1 MKGGTLLSQQLTAS
15 LLIESLQRAGISY
28 IFSNLGSDHPG
39 LIETLAQKHRAGEPA
54 PQVIICPHEMV
65 ALSAAMG
72 YTQLTGKPQAV
83 FVHVDSGTLNLGG
96 AISNVARTRIPV
108 LIIAG
113 KTPYTLEGEL
123 FGSRNRPVNHI
134 QDVIDQASIVRPYV
148 KWEYDIRTGHHVQQ
162 VIYRG
167 LQIAASDPK
176 GPVYIT
182 GAREV
187 LEETVNK
194 EIIEYAGWNPVE
206 PLQISQDVIQTLVQD
221 LVQAKHPL
229 IITSY
234 LGRNPEAV
242 HQLVALSERLAI
254 PVVEASRTYM
264 NYPANSPLHW
274 GYQSEPYL
282 DEADLILVIDSDV
295 PWMLSQKTPS
305 KNCKVYYFDVDP
317 LKENLPLWYIPSTK
331 FYRVDSFILLQQLNQ
346 ALQNISIDQEQRD
359 QRYQHALG
367 VHQEQ
372 RQAWQKEIKLDGDV
386 ITPEWLTACLNE
398 VLDEEA
404 IIVDETIT
412 NAGVVAKHLPRTK
425 PGTFITNGGAALGFN
440 GGAAI
445 GAKLAHPEKT
455 VVSLTGDGSYYF
467 SVPSTVHWMARRYQT
482 PFLTVIY
489 NNQGWNATKQ
499 NVLRLYSDGAAKQSD
514 AYWVEFQQPSD
525 LAKIAE
531 AAGGAYAETVFQP
544 DQLKQALQ
552 KGLEEV
558 NRGRSAVIDVRLA
571 PISKGV

>member
-1 MKGGTLLSQQLTAS
+1 MKGVTLLSQHLTAS
-15 LLIESLQRAGISY
+15 LLIESLSRAGVSY

-39 LIETLAQKHRAGEPA
+39 LIEALAQRHREGKPA
-54 PQVIICPHEMV
+54 PKVIICPHEMV
-65 ALSAAMG
+65 ALSAAQG
-72 YTQLTGKPQAV
+72 YTQATGKPQAV
-83 FVHVDSGTLNLGG
+83 FVHVDSGTLNMGG

-108 LIIAG
+108 LIVAG

-123 FGSRNRPVNHI
+123 FGSRNRPVNHV

-162 VIYRG
+162 VVYRG
-167 LQIAASDPK
+167 LQLATSDPK

-187 LEETVNK
+187 LEEMVDK
-194 EIIEYAGWNPVE
+194 EIIDYEGWDPIE
-206 PLQISQDVIQTLVQD
+206 PPQVSQEIIQSLVKDLQE
-221 LVQAKHPL
+221 AKNPL

-234 LGRNPEAV
+234 LGRQPEAV

-254 PVVEASRTYM
+254 PVIEASRTYM
-264 NYPANSPLHW
+264 NYPANSLLHW
-274 GYQSEPYL
+274 GYQSEPFL
-282 DEADLILVIDSDV
+282 EQADLILVIDSDV
-295 PWMLSQKTPS
+295 PWMMNQKKPS
-305 KNCKVYYFDVDP
+305 KGCKVYYFDVDP

-331 FYRVDSFILLQQLNQ
+331 FYRVDSYSLLQLLNQ
-346 ALQNISIDQEQRD
+346 ALQEVSIDDQQRQARYQRAVQVHTEQRK
-359 QRYQHALG
+359 
-367 VHQEQ
+367 
-372 RQAWQKEIKLDGDV
+372 AWQKEIRSDGGV
-386 ITPEWLTACLNE
+386 ITPEWLTACLND
-398 VLDEEA
+398 VLDEET

-425 PGTFITNGGAALGFN
+425 PGTFMTNGGAALGFN

-445 GAKLAHPEKT
+445 GAKLAHPDKT

-467 SVPSTVHWMARRYQT
+467 SVPSAVHWMARRYQT

-499 NVLRLYSDGAAKQSD
+499 NVLRLYAEGAAKQSD
-514 AYWVEFQQPSD
+514 AYWVEFRQPSD

-531 AAGGAYAETVFQP
+531 AAGGAYAQTVTQP
-544 DQLKQALQ
+544 AEVKDALL

-558 NRGRSAVIDVRLA
+558 KQGRSAVIDVRLA
-571 PISKGV
+571 PISRGV